1 MTSTSLLGGLL
12 LAVTVSAAPP
22 PAPPPPPT
30 PAAEVE
36 VAVPVGEMG
45 QSALG
50 GAGLDRVRSAFIANR
65 HLSLS
70 MRAGFYRVPQLTVPA
85 GTDEYRSTLVAA
97 AFSPLPWLELSSL
110 LRSTTLEQ
118 SASPAGNYWLVNDF
132 FFKMKAG
139 STFANGSLALAAEFY
154 LRLPPPVFRA
164 TPVWQG
170 MSPGLG
176 ALLSYDLR
184 KAGVPLVF
192 HANASFF
199 IDQSVDF
206 DDQSG
211 DLTRRTALDIVTF
224 NQLRAGAGLEGRFV
238 AGPVGIRPFLE
249 YTVDAPLGASGPPPM
264 RLTPGVRVL
273 PWRGLYLDGLV
284 EIGLTKPTQP
294 GLIPLAPWQL
304 QFALGWQMGV
314 DPTAGGT
321 EVVEKVV
328 TKERL
333 VAQAPTTGRLQGVIT
348 DAATKKP
355 LGEAVVQLAGRNR
368 ILTEADGRYVVEAME
383 PGPVKVVATHPGYE
397 PREKSGTVDKG
408 GLLNVDLSL
417 PALPPEP
424 PKPMA
429 IRGTVLNETEKPLV
443 STVSIPA
450 AGVAQKS
457 SEAGEFTLSV
467 PSGEQIVEASAPGYL
482 TQARRLSGNP
492 GDALVVDFVLK
503 PVPKQTLVVL
513 KKDKIEIKKQ
523 VHFAT
528 NRDVILPDS
537 APLLDQ
543 IAGTI
548 LEHDKL
554 KLIRIEGHTDD
565 QGDDAYNL
573 DLSNRRAKAVMRAL
587 LERGV
592 ADQRL
597 KAVGYGETK
606 PVAENK
612 KPAGRALNRRVE
624 FMIEQQ
630 E

>member
-1 MTSTSLLGGLL
+1 MISVLPSRFRCDRLHSMTSTSLLGALL
-12 LAVTVSAAPP
+12 LSVSVSAAPP
-22 PAPPPPPT
+22 VAPPPT
-30 PAAEVE
+30 PAPEVID
-36 VAVPVGEMG
+36 VPVSVGEMG

-118 SASPAGNYWLVNDF
+118 PASPSGNYWLVNDF

-238 AGPVGIRPFLE
+238 AGPVGIRPFVE
-249 YTVDAPLGASGPPPM
+249 YTIDAPLGASGPPPM

-284 EIGLTKPTQP
+284 
-294 GLIPLAPWQL
+294 
-304 QFALGWQMGV
+304 
-314 DPTAGGT
+314 D
-321 EVVEKVV
+321 
-328 TKERL
+328 R
-333 VAQAPTTGRLQGVIT
+333 
-348 DAATKKP
+348 
-355 LGEAVVQLAGRNR
+355 
-368 ILTEADGRYVVEAME
+368 
-383 PGPVKVVATHPGYE
+383 
-397 PREKSGTVDKG
+397 
-408 GLLNVDLSL
+408 
-417 PALPPEP
+417 
-424 PKPMA
+424 
-429 IRGTVLNETEKPLV
+429 
-443 STVSIPA
+443 
-450 AGVAQKS
+450 
-457 SEAGEFTLSV
+457 
-467 PSGEQIVEASAPGYL
+467 
-482 TQARRLSGNP
+482 
-492 GDALVVDFVLK
+492 
-503 PVPKQTLVVL
+503 
-513 KKDKIEIKKQ
+513 
-523 VHFAT
+523 
-528 NRDVILPDS
+528 
-537 APLLDQ
+537 
-543 IAGTI
+543 
-548 LEHDKL
+548 
-554 KLIRIEGHTDD
+554 
-565 QGDDAYNL
+565 
-573 DLSNRRAKAVMRAL
+573 KAHV
-587 LERGV
+587 
-592 ADQRL
+592 
-597 KAVGYGETK
+597 
-606 PVAENK
+606 
-612 KPAGRALNRRVE
+612 
-624 FMIEQQ
+624 
-630 E
+630 